1 MGDTDSIEDNKG
13 NIELAIMFIE
23 AMGGEI
29 RVPNEL
35 RANRVLP
42 KGQHRVMETCV
53 GQEETVYRVFLVEEV
68 TH

>member
-1 MGDTDSIEDNKG
+1 MGDTGSVDDDKG
-13 NIELAIMFIE
+13 NVQLACMLIE

-29 RVPNEL
+29 RVPNAL
-35 RANRVLP
+35 RANWTLP